1 MSFTP
6 MGLVCLF
13 LTIRG
18 NIMQTFIKERLVD
31 IPPKDSDLKV
41 GDTVWWRNDYGLV
54 FKNKIIGFNYE
65 DEYNKQ
71 YKCFVHLDTDAYW
84 FPKNH
89 KHLSK
94 ESLEEISQDI
104 KLNNGLVAEF
114 TGEDFGRRYEIKTE
128 TKTIKAVLVDGEL
141 YSTSFDFGEPICP
154 LPEELQTK

>member
-1 MSFTP
+1 MLISCSFWANP
-6 MGLVCLF
+6 
-13 LTIRG
+13 I
-18 NIMQTFIKERLVD
+18 
-31 IPPKDSDLKV
+31 
-41 GDTVWWRNDYGLV
+41 
-54 FKNKIIGFNYE
+54 
-65 DEYNKQ
+65 
-71 YKCFVHLDTDAYW
+71 DTDAYW

>member
-1 MSFTP
+1 
-6 MGLVCLF
+6 
-13 LTIRG
+13 
-18 NIMQTFIKERLVD
+18 MQNFIKERLVD
-31 IPPKDSDLKV
+31 TPPKDSDLKV

-65 DEYNKQ
+65 DEYNEDEYNKQ

-94 ESLEEISQDI
+94 EPLEEISQDI

-114 TGEDFGRRYEIKTE
+114 IGEDFGRRYEIKTE
-128 TKTIKAVLVDGEL
+128 TKTIKAVAVDGAL
-141 YSTSFDFGEPICP
+141 YSVSSSFGEPISP
-154 LPEELQTK
+154 LPKELQAK